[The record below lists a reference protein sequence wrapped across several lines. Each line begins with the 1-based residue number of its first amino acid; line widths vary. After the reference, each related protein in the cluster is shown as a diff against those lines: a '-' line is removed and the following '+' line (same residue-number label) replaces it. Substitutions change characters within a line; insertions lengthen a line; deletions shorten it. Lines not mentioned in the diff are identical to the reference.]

1 MKINK
6 KFREVVPKHFNTHES
21 LRLGII
27 LAAVGGFLESY
38 TFIGRGGVFAN
49 AESGNIVLVAIGLV
63 KKDYKISALAL
74 IQIIAF
80 ILGTLVNE
88 SIRQER
94 GKGIDPNRYSK
105 IILIIEALILFIVG
119 LIPETA
125 PNSLVTSIIAF
136 ISAVQMS
143 ALKLL

>member
-49 AESGNIVLVAIGLV
+49 AESGNIVLVAIGLA

-88 SIRQER
+88 SIRQREEE
-94 GKGIDPNRYSK
+94 KGIDPNR
-105 IILIIEALILFIVG
+105 
-119 LIPETA
+119 
-125 PNSLVTSIIAF
+125 
-136 ISAVQMS
+136 
-143 ALKLL
+143 